1 MVVCAKFVL
10 INIYSLACF
19 QICSKLHV
27 VPNCAMSKLMNSLI
41 SVVTQA
47 HNTESM
53 GKGVEMIAQEGFV
66 WTLMNLLI
74 NY

>member
-1 MVVCAKFVL
+1 
-10 INIYSLACF
+10 
-19 QICSKLHV
+19 
-27 VPNCAMSKLMNSLI
+27 MNSLI

-53 GKGVEMIAQEGFV
+53 GKGVEMIAQKGFMR
-66 WTLMNLLI
+66 TLMNLLI

>member
-10 INIYSLACF
+10 INIYSLAYF
-19 QICSKLHV
+19 QICGKLHV

-47 HNTESM
+47 DNTASM
-53 GKGVEMIAQEGFV
+53 GKVEVIAQKGFV
-66 WTLMNLLI
+66 WILMNLLI
-74 NY
+74 N